1 MRRVQYSRV
10 EMFVRDEREE
20 EMGNEEG
27 VDRGKLKI
35 KK

>member
-1 MRRVQYSRV
+1 
-10 EMFVRDEREE
+10 MFIRDEREE
-20 EMGNEEG
+20 EMGKMGNEEG